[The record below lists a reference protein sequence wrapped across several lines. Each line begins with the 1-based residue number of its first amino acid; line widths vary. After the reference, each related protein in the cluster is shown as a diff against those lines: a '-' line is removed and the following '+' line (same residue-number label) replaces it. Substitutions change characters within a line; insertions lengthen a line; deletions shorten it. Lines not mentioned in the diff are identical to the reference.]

1 LERISGANNWKLVIR
16 REAEQVTILQALTC
30 DSRAALPEELFGL
43 PVTVLGDHALTS
55 NRTPPEGEAVLV
67 TCGIPP
73 EDGWDNRSLTELKL
87 PDSLR
92 RVENYALFNC
102 TGLKTLIL
110 QDTAAHWGGGSLM
123 NCRALDT
130 FRITCTGQE
139 GVLLAYLCDELIR
152 ELDVTLYRRDG
163 TTARLIFPSYT
174 EEHEENIPHHQ
185 FDFRISG
192 GGYAYHHCFYEKKF
206 SLKDYDDLWKP
217 FLGVGHDPA
226 GALRLAW
233 RRLIC
238 PVELTHEAEEQYL
251 AYIRAH
257 AEALAHWLLAEGDA
271 SGLRALLHK
280 TAWDSAGLS
289 ALSEEARRQGKTELM
304 AILMEERHR
313 NAPAGLQKSFDL

>member
-16 REAEQVTILQALTC
+16 REAEQVTILQAHTC
-30 DSRAALPEELFGL
+30 DVRAALPEELFGL
-43 PVTVLGDHALTS
+43 PVTVLGDHALTP
-55 NRTPPEGEAVLV
+55 NRPAPAGEAVLV
-67 TCGIPP
+67 TCGVPP
-73 EDGWDNRSLTELKL
+73 EDGWDNRALTELKL

-92 RVENYALFNC
+92 RVDNYALFNC
-102 TGLKTLIL
+102 TNLKTLL
-110 QDTAAHWGGGSLM
+110 LRDTTAHWGGGSLM

-139 GVLLAYLCDELIR
+139 GALLAYLCDELIR

-163 TTARLIFPSYT
+163 AAVRLIFPSYT

-217 FLGVGHDPA
+217 FLGMGHDPD

-233 RRLIC
+233 RRLCC
-238 PVELTHEAEEQYL
+238 PVELTREAEEQYL

-257 AEALAHWLLAEGDA
+257 AETLAHRLLAEGDA
-271 SGLRALLHK
+271 SGLRALLRK
-280 TAWDSAGLS
+280 TEWDGAALS
-289 ALSEEARRQGKTELM
+289 ALSEAARRQGRTELM
-304 AILMEERHR
+304 AILMEEQHGNVPVGR
-313 NAPAGLQKSFDL
+313 NKTFEL